1 MDIVDI
7 VSMLLALVVSGA
19 YLCRL
24 AALNWKQHAPLVI
37 VMHAGVGL
45 AAMLSGVHAW
55 MGNTDVQDV
64 AVEPVAGQVRFE
76 LDRRTVADEAAARAE
91 EAEAGEE
98 EAPRGIAQGP

>member
-64 AVEPVAGQVRFE
+64 AVLLGGGAWIVLSLHSWRGGEVPRQF
-76 LDRRTVADEAAARAE
+76 RTAPAPLDEATTIVTPE
-91 EAEAGEE
+91 
-98 EAPRGIAQGP
+98 